1 MTGQGA
7 RGGANAGRR
16 AAPGVKR
23 ASTARPPAPPRLTA
37 ADQTYAARSKR
48 PLVILAF
55 LLPMLVLYEVGSWLY
70 LRGESGVFDTI
81 GAHNLLARF
90 FELFGAVSFHLPGIT
105 LVVVLLT
112 WHVLRRDPWQVEPR
126 TLGGMAMESVAWTLP
141 LVVLGVLLSP
151 AGVLAG
157 SPPEPLVGASPNG
170 TPALSDL
177 PWQARLTLSV
187 GAGLY
192 EELLFRMVGIA
203 AAHTILADLLRVPER
218 WAGPAAILISAIA
231 FAWYHDA
238 AGSAGQVRL
247 LLTFYILS
255 GVYFGIIYL
264 ARGFGIV
271 VAVHAL
277 YDVFALII
285 VG

>member
-1 MTGQGA
+1 MR
-7 RGGANAGRR
+7 RG
-16 AAPGVKR
+16 
-23 ASTARPPAPPRLTA
+23 STARPPSSLRPPA
-37 ADQTYAARSKR
+37 AALTYAARSKR
-48 PLVILAF
+48 PLVILIF
-55 LLPMLVLYEVGSWLY
+55 LLPMLILYEVGSWLY

-112 WHVLRRDPWQVEPR
+112 WHVLRRDPWRLEPK

-157 SPPEPLVGASPNG
+157 GAE
-170 TPALSDL
+170 ALAQTGSSGVAATLSEL

-203 AAHTILADLLRVPER
+203 AAHVILADLLRVPER
-218 WAGPAAILISAIA
+218 WAGPGAVLISAIA

-238 AGSAGQVRL
+238 AGSAGEVRL

-277 YDVFALII
+277 YDVFALIV